1 LRRCAARAC
10 PKAQAGQTRFARSV
24 GSTPW
29 TARRQ
34 SDIPNRVSFGFNWSP
49 IDSRFSCGVVG
60 TTRPLLE
67 TEHVLQD
74 KLRGGKMIGQLI
86 DVDKV
91 SGSTFDYQT
100 RALKK
105 DE

>member
-1 LRRCAARAC
+1 M
-10 PKAQAGQTRFARSV
+10 
-24 GSTPW
+24 
-29 TARRQ
+29 
-34 SDIPNRVSFGFNWSP
+34 
-49 IDSRFSCGVVG
+49 G

-74 KLRGGKMIGQLI
+74 KLRGGKTIGQLI